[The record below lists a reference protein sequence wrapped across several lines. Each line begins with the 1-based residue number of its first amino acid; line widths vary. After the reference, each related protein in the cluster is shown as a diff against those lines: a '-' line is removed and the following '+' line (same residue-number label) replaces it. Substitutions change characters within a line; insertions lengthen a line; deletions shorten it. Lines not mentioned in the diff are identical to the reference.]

1 MPTDPYSWKTAYAS
15 NTSSNLILGEAS
27 NKFGYEPTV
36 LLVCVKTDT
45 TAGTL
50 TLQSYNTA
58 FAEWFNGESI
68 DVTSGNFIYK
78 LDTAGTAARLVAS
91 GTTNLDVKVCEL
103 TKALGG
109 N

>member
-1 MPTDPYSWKTAYAS
+1 MPTDPYSWKTAYTN
-15 NTSSNLILGEAS
+15 NTSADLILGEAA
-27 NKFGYEPTV
+27 NKYGNEPTV
-36 LLVCVKTDT
+36 LLVCVETDT
-45 TAGTL
+45 TGGTL

-58 FAEWFNGESI
+58 FAEWFDGEAI
-68 DVTSGNFIYK
+68 DVESGRFIYK
-78 LDTAGTAARLVAS
+78 VDTAGTAARLVAS